1 MSAAQPKNQTSHVP
15 PYYFFASDQEEKLQ
29 ALWQKRSGAKRRWR
43 SLLSR
48 RSARR

>member
-1 MSAAQPKNQTSHVP
+1 MSQIEPNKHATHVP
-15 PYYFFASDQEEKLQ
+15 PYYFFAQDQEQKLE
-29 ALWQKRSGAKRRWR
+29 ALWQKRSGGKRGLR

>member
-1 MSAAQPKNQTSHVP
+1 VSASQPNNQPVHVP
-15 PYYFFASDQEEKLQ
+15 PYYYFASDQEEQLQ

>member
-1 MSAAQPKNQTSHVP
+1 MSAPSNDQTRHVP
-15 PYYFFASDQEEKLQ
+15 PYYFFASDQDQRLQ
-29 ALWQKRSGAKRRWR
+29 ALWQRRSPAKRRWR